1 MGELLRDG
9 VVLPVINLLDCKSYP
24 HGHWNICP
32 FPGLTPLTKTLFQ
45 VVIVVAIFLSILL
58 ICLLHSGLNK
68 LRKRFPAFSPSGPY
82 LGAIV
87 ETVLLGYSAATG
99 TTMRLLDCVQIQHVS
114 RWYYNAEITC
124 FQWWQSASI
133 AVIILYLFPF
143 IFILC
148 IGSLRLHQRQ
158 ISAKMFL
165 LACVFPLS
173 YLLHAF
179 VVFLKEAL
187 ARPHKSSHEMTSK
200 LSVC

>member
-114 RWYYNAEITC
+114 RWYYNVEITC

-133 AVIILYLFPF
+133 AVIILYLLPF

-158 ISAKMFL
+158 ISAKK
-165 LACVFPLS
+165 PS
-173 YLLHAF
+173 YNYNIIGYCGNLNMI
-179 VVFLKEAL
+179 
-187 ARPHKSSHEMTSK
+187 R
-200 LSVC
+200 